1 MPFFAYLGVAFGSKW
16 FNPHLSI
23 LVSVFSVFLLD
34 ILSFVLIQYYTLAG
48 GLDYYTAAMLVLPLT
63 HSLVM
68 AITWS
73 IVAALVAGLILFL
86 LNRKRPTKTK
96 SVILKICLT
105 IAILVFSSWLIDLI
119 TLSSYDYSG
128 LPIAFGTD
136 QISGL
141 GLGDSL
147 IGVYAFEFI
156 LFAAG
161 LGLYIQYHRSHQT
174 LANLK
179 KRLANSRT
187 WQTHSPGLF
196 KAFLVT
202 FACSFIFVSI
212 GLFFILNAVASS
224 PDLSPDVDDD
234 SSPNFLTEP
243 VNISQ
248 QFLLNVPEQYL
259 DRNLPVNL
267 TIELS
272 SESYFAQNT
281 LIQVNASAWH
291 YSTPQDTIDVVG
303 ITVQPLNAYTV
314 FPNQYSAAGFTDYY
328 FDNPC
333 VLFLYDPHIQ
343 NGVANFSEVS
353 DFCKFTTAGPIS
365 FLVNCT
371 RTINTQASSEAATWQ
386 TAESSG
392 RQEKYSVVI
401 PSNFTIK
408 AYSDLTEQQ
417 RQDLQSLA
425 NQREASLQV
434 RMQSIQAAILEQQ
447 EANQDRND
455 MINLGFTFVI
465 IFLTL
470 VEISFVFY
478 EQSKDEERSR
488 EYYKRKK
495 RKEKNSDLEH
505 HLHW

>member
-23 LVSVFSVFLLD
+23 LVSLFSVFLLD
-34 ILSFVLIQYYTLAG
+34 ILSFVLIQYYILVG
-48 GLDYYTAAMLVLPLT
+48 GLDYYTAAMLALPLT

-68 AITWS
+68 AVAWS
-73 IVAALVAGLILFL
+73 VVAALVAGLILFL
-86 LNRKRPTKTK
+86 LNRNRPKTK
-96 SVILKICLT
+96 SVIFKICLT
-105 IAILVFSSWLIDLI
+105 IGILVFSSWLIDLI
-119 TLSSYDYSG
+119 TLTSYDYSG

-136 QISGL
+136 QIGGL

-161 LGLYIQYHRSHQT
+161 LSLYIQYHKSHQT
-174 LANLK
+174 LAKLK

-202 FACSFIFVSI
+202 FACSFIFASI
-212 GLFFILNAVASS
+212 GLFFILNAVARSS
-224 PDLSPDVDDD
+224 DASPSFDDD

-248 QFLLNVPEQYL
+248 HFILNVPEQYL
-259 DRNLPVNL
+259 DRTLPVNL

-281 LIQVNASAWH
+281 LIQINASAW
-291 YSTPQDTIDVVG
+291 YYPTPQDAIEIVG
-303 ITVQPLNAYTV
+303 ITVQPLNANTV
-314 FPNQYSAAGFTDYY
+314 FPDQYSAAGFSDYY

-333 VLFLYDPHIQ
+333 VLFLFDSHIQ
-343 NGVANFSEVS
+343 NGVCNFSEVS
-353 DFCKFTTAGPIS
+353 DFCKFVNAGHVS

-371 RTINTQASSEAATWQ
+371 KKINPQASSEVAAWQ
-386 TAESSG
+386 TAQSTGED
-392 RQEKYSVVI
+392 EYSVVV

-408 AYSDLTEQQ
+408 AYTDLTEQQ
-417 RQDLQSLA
+417 RRDLQSLA